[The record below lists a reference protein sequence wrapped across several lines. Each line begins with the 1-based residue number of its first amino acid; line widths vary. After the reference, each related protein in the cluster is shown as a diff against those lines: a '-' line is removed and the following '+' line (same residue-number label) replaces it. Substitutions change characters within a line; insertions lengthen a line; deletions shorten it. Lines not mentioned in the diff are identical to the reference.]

1 MESKKQEEPILQ
13 KSLDR
18 FILFPIQHK
27 HIWKLY
33 KKHEANFWTAE
44 EIRLRDD
51 IVHWDQ
57 QLKPEEK
64 QFITHVLAFFAA
76 SDGIVNE
83 NLVTRFYNDVQ
94 LPEAR
99 CFYTFQMAMESIHA
113 ETYSLLLQTYVTDK
127 QERHRLF
134 HAVETMEFVKAKA
147 DWALKWISDEVADFA
162 QRLLAFICVEGIFFS
177 ASFCAIFWFKKRGL
191 LPGLCFSNE
200 SIARDEGLHV
210 DFACALYRMLT
221 FTRLD
226 TTKAHHLFREAVEEC
241 EEKFVCEALSVD
253 LIGMNSRM
261 MCQYVRFVADRLL
274 VCLDYPKLFNA
285 TNPFDWM
292 EAISLQM
299 KTNFFEKVN
308 STYRR
313 PHIDPDHPLGVEE
326 EETSQATTS
335 AQNPNEV
342 QFDADF

>member
-113 ETYSLLLQTYVTDK
+113 EVAVYL
-127 QERHRLF
+127 RRRL
-134 HAVETMEFVKAKA
+134 E
-147 DWALKWISDEVADFA
+147 W
-162 QRLLAFICVEGIFFS
+162 R
-177 ASFCAIFWFKKRGL
+177 
-191 LPGLCFSNE
+191 
-200 SIARDEGLHV
+200 
-210 DFACALYRMLT
+210 RMAG
-221 FTRLD
+221 D
-226 TTKAHHLFREAVEEC
+226 
-241 EEKFVCEALSVD
+241 
-253 LIGMNSRM
+253 
-261 MCQYVRFVADRLL
+261 DRL
-274 VCLDYPKLFNA
+274 P
-285 TNPFDWM
+285 
-292 EAISLQM
+292 IQG
-299 KTNFFEKVN
+299 
-308 STYRR
+308 YRHFGSCGPR
-313 PHIDPDHPLGVEE
+313 QL
-326 EETSQATTS
+326 
-335 AQNPNEV
+335 
-342 QFDADF
+342 